1 MISDRDIEKLTNA
14 FSRVFA
20 TKQEL
25 LEVKDEIRKE
35 SAKVIAVVDGY
46 SKRFDEQRQ
55 ECLLVNNYVNR
66 HEENFAN
73 MKRTITTASD

>member
-1 MISDRDIEKLTNA
+1 MISDRDIEKLTSA
-14 FSRVFA
+14 FSKVFA

-25 LEVKDEIRKE
+25 LELKDEIRKE

-66 HEENFAN
+66 HEKNFVDIRN
-73 MKRTITTASD
+73 TIKTASD